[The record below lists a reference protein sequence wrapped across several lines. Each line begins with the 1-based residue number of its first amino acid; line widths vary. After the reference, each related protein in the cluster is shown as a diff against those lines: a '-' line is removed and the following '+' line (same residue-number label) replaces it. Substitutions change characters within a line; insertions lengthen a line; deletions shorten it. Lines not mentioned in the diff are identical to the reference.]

1 MKTLLITCLLALT
14 VSVAKS
20 QELSNTTD
28 PITGKK
34 SKIALTM
41 LSGEVISLECT
52 FVELT
57 SDENGSYLVYQQS
70 VRSGVNGAFNS
81 FDIKTMSLIFKMDD
95 GQIIKFSPNLNTS
108 GIRNISNTSIL
119 KLACPITND
128 ELIVLAKH
136 AISIFRLGLKEDNSG
151 IDEYGFNDL
160 KQLQIRKSAL
170 FMLGQ
175 INN

>member
-1 MKTLLITCLLALT
+1 MKTLFISGLLGLIAFT
-14 VSVAKS
+14 VKA
-20 QELSNTTD
+20 QELSNTSD

-41 LSGEVISLECT
+41 LSGQVISLECT

-57 SDENGSYLVYQQS
+57 SDENGSCLVYQQS
-70 VRSGVNGAFNS
+70 VRSGINGAFNS

-95 GQIIKFSPNLNTS
+95 GQIIKFVPNLNTS
-108 GIRNISNTSIL
+108 GIRNIGNTSIL
-119 KLACPITND
+119 KLECPITND
-128 ELIVLAKH
+128 QLIVLAKH

-151 IDEYGFNDL
+151 IDVYDFNDL

-170 FMLGQ
+170 YILGAVS
-175 INN
+175 N